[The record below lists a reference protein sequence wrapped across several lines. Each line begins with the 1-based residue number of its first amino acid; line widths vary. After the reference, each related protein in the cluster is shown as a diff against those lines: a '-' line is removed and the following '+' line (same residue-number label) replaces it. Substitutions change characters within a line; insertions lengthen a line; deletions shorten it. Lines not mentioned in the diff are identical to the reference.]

1 MPKKL
6 MPVATSDKKLGVKV
20 YKRLENLSKYGVDN
34 NAMRSLKKNIET
46 FQLKNG
52 IESTSKWGTTFQK
65 NMTSKQR
72 SQLRA
77 ILKQFLGTE
86 GSSVAEIKKDYEQM
100 TRDLAKLD
108 KVYKTKAD
116 VSTMAKRL
124 DKRDVIAQDAQIAK
138 IKQSEVVAHMYEMQ
152 KQYGWDTATS
162 RSMLLDIKDQ
172 LDSGAYDTDMAIQLV
187 DRTVEEFIT
196 GRKGV
201 VVRGEMYDAF
211 MGGFNRF

>member
-6 MPVATSDKKLGVKV
+6 MQVATSDKQLGVMV

-34 NAMRSLKKNIET
+34 NAMRSLQKNIET

-77 ILKQFLGTE
+77 ILNQFLDTE
-86 GSSVAEIKKDYEQM
+86 GSSVAEIKKDYGQM